1 MTRYRVQHKY
11 PYYNGCIPIDVWI
24 VQKLERGL
32 FSDKWVNIK
41 GFDTPEKAQQ
51 LCDLLND

>member
-1 MTRYRVQHKY
+1 MARFRVKHVY

-24 VQKLERGL
+24 VQKREEGI
-32 FSDKWVNIK
+32 FGDKWINVK

-51 LCDLLND
+51 LCDLLNN